1 MYELVSGRFMN
12 KMIIDC
18 VGKSFIS
25 GLLLIVFTCLPVV
38 VAMLAAFR
46 A

>member
-1 MYELVSGRFMN
+1 MN

-18 VGKSFIS
+18 VGKSFIC
-25 GLLLIVFTCLPVV
+25 GLLLLIVFTCLPVV